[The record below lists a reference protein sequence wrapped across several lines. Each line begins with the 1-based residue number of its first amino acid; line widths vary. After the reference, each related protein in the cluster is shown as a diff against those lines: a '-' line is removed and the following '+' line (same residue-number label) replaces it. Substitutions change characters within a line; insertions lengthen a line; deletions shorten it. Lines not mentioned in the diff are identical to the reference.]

1 MTDAKPGT
9 TIALTP
15 SGLHVLLALA
25 GGDKHG
31 WAILKEVS
39 RATEGQIEL
48 SAGTL
53 YGLIKRLLR
62 DELIAESDDRPP
74 LDWDDERRRYYRLTS
89 RGREVAL
96 DELDRLERTLAVAK
110 RHGLATKGAS

>member
-1 MTDAKPGT
+1 MKNANPGT
-9 TIALTP
+9 ALTP

-25 GGDKHG
+25 SGDKHG
-31 WAILKEVS
+31 WGILKEVS

-48 SAGTL
+48 STGTL

-74 LDWDDERRRYYRLTS
+74 LDWDDERRRYYRLTQ
-89 RGREVAL
+89 RGRRVAME
-96 DELDRLERTLAVAK
+96 ELARLERTLAVA
-110 RHGLATKGAS
+110 RRCGLAAGGVR